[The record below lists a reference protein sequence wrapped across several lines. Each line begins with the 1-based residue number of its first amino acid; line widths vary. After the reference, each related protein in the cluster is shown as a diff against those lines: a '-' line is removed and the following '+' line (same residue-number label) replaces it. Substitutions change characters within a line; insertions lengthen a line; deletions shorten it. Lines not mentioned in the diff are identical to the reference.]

1 MSNVKLPEKKEK
13 KNGIEKVFRVKVGEG
28 EGLPFENDGDTPIFL
43 SIKVSLRVVGKK
55 KSI

>member
-1 MSNVKLPEKKEK
+1 M
-13 KNGIEKVFRVKVGEG
+13 FRVKVGEG

-55 KSI
+55 KIYINTINNQRLRGVDEQTL